1 VPKERRW
8 EEIEKGVELA
18 GMHLAERTL
27 KRADEVHDER
37 VVELFQ
43 DLLLIQDV
51 LDLHARATDFGGM
64 IVRHKLGFI
73 RS

>member
-1 VPKERRW
+1 MPKDGPW
-8 EEIEKGVELA
+8 EEMKTVSGV
-18 GMHLAERTL
+18 HSSERTL

-73 RS
+73 RN